1 MQTAEPKINP
11 QIKLKP
17 ISITSAARIFHL
29 VDSHRDYLSEWL
41 PWVNNSKDIHDTRNF
56 IKNEITKS
64 EKATGY
70 LMEIW
75 YKNEL
80 VGLIDLH
87 NINMANK
94 KAEIGYW
101 LGEKFQGSGIMTQAV
116 KGMLYFAF
124 IEKHFNRITIK
135 TSVENIKS
143 KNIPERLNF
152 TFEGIE
158 RQGELLN
165 GQFKDSHIYSMLK
178 EDWEDSNL
186 SKVEIK

>member
-1 MQTAEPKINP
+1 MQTVEPKINP
-11 QIKLKP
+11 KIKLKP
-17 ISITSAARIFHL
+17 ISLSSAARIFHL
-29 VDSHRDYLSEWL
+29 VDQGRDYLSQWL
-41 PWVNNSKDIHDTRNF
+41 PWVNNSKDVHDTRNF
-56 IKNEITKS
+56 IKNEISKS

-75 YKNEL
+75 NNDQL

-87 NINMANK
+87 NINIANK

-101 LGEKFQGSGIMTQAV
+101 LGKDFQGFGIMTQAV
-116 KGMLYFAF
+116 KGMLYFAY

-135 TSVENIKS
+135 TSVANVRSKS
-143 KNIPERLNF
+143 IPERLNF
-152 TFEGIE
+152 TFEGVE

-165 GQFKDSHIYSMLK
+165 GTFHNSNIYSMLK
-178 EDWEDSNL
+178 EDWEKSTL